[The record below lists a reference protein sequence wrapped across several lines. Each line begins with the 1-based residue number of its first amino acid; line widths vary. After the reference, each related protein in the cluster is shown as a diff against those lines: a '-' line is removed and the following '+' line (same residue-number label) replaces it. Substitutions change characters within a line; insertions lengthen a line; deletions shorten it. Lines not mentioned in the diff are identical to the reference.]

1 MNQKVLI
8 VGFGSSGQ
16 RYFKI
21 IKDRYPQTDIKV
33 YSYTKKNKKFFI
45 NNKSD
50 LILYD
55 PETIFFC
62 NPSSKRI
69 HFLDLINN
77 SQNIFFEKP
86 LSHNLKDGNK
96 IYLSIKKKNLTAVGY
111 NLRFYN
117 ILNFVKKNMKKYIGN
132 VYSFNC
138 ENGYLL
144 KKWRIKNYTKTV
156 TASKKLGGGA
166 LLEMSHELDYLTWIF
181 GKKYKCKAYGFNTKQ
196 LKIDV
201 EDNVKIIFNFS
212 NKFLGSLSL
221 DLLSN
226 QKKRFLII
234 NGTKGVLKIDLI
246 KNTIRFLAK
255 NSKLWKN
262 IFFKKNKIEDT
273 YFEVVDY
280 FLKKK
285 IDRNKSNIASV
296 KDGVFVLQ
304 VLKSL
309 KNFNNNVFK

>member
-1 MNQKVLI
+1 LNQKVLI

-21 IKDRYPQTDIKV
+21 IKDKYPQTDIKV
-33 YSYTKKNKKFFI
+33 YSHTKKNKKFFI

-50 LILYD
+50 LILYN
-55 PETIFFC
+55 PKTIFFC

-69 HFLDLINN
+69 NFLELIKN

-86 LSHNLKDGNK
+86 LSHNLKHGNK
-96 IYLSIKKKNLTAVGY
+96 IYLSTKKKNLTAVGY

-117 ILNFVKKNMKKYIGN
+117 ILNFVKKNLKKYVGR

-138 ENGYLL
+138 ESGYQL
-144 KKWRIKNYTKTV
+144 KKWRKKKYTNTV

-166 LLEMSHELDYLTWIF
+166 FLEMSHELDYLTWIF
-181 GKKYKCKAYGFNTKQ
+181 GKKYKCKAYAFNTKQ

-212 NKFLGSLSL
+212 NRLLGSLSL
-221 DLLSN
+221 DLLSD

-246 KNTIRFLAK
+246 KNRIRFLAK
-255 NSKLWKN
+255 NSKLWKS
-262 IFFKKNKIEDT
+262 ILFKKNKIEET
-273 YFEVVDY
+273 YSEIVDY
-280 FLKKK
+280 FFKKN
-285 IDRNKSNIASV
+285 IDRNISNIASV

-304 VLKSL
+304 ILKSL
-309 KNFNNNVFK
+309 QKY